1 MSLDQLGPTTTPS
14 SPVLATV
21 SMNGELDDAAA
32 ARLLRWC
39 EARLHLHDGG
49 HARIDHLLI
58 DLGHVRQV
66 RLSALAI
73 LDHARTEAERRRV
86 GIHLV
91 GVGPLMAGS
100 PAQVRHRLG
109 RWRSFPTLDV
119 ARAAL
124 EPNGDGGVPT
134 PRPVDPDAIILKTT
148 IHDRLR

>member
-1 MSLDQLGPTTTPS
+1 MSLDHLGHATAPS

-21 SMNGELDDAAA
+21 SMDGELDDAAA

-49 HARIDHLLI
+49 QAVIDHLLI

-66 RLSALAI
+66 RLSALTI
-73 LDHARTEAERRRV
+73 LDHARTEAERRHV
-86 GIHLV
+86 GIHLI
-91 GVGPLMAGS
+91 GVGPIMAGS
-100 PAQVRHRLG
+100 QAQVRHRLG

-124 EPNGDGGVPT
+124 EPIGEGRRPT
-134 PRPVDPDAIILKTT
+134 PRPVDPDAIVLKTT